1 MIIAIPDNENKIK
14 IETNKIGHHKIADLI
29 YHEGPFLA
37 LMIDNDTNTFL
48 YKWVG
53 CNDNSN
59 SWLISSVS
67 SQDLLDFFSL
77 RKSLK
82 DLYVESHISIVVD
95 IDDEIEIDL
104 GEITAFNKIPTDYL
118 PKESSLYDENIYTES
133 ANTLRNVYLS
143 NLVIATDN
151 KIDVMDYVKSISPD
165 TNIVYVAE
173 AEEV

>member
-1 MIIAIPDNENKIK
+1 MILAIPDKENKIK
-14 IETNKIGHHKIADLI
+14 IASNKIGHHKIADLI

-67 SQDLLDFFSL
+67 SQDLLDFFTL

-82 DLYVESHISIVVD
+82 DFYNESLISIVVD

-104 GEITAFNKIPTDYL
+104 GEIIAFNKIPSDYL
-118 PKESSLYDENIYTES
+118 PKESSFYDENIYTES

-143 NLVIATDN
+143 NLVNGTDN
-151 KIDVMDYVKSISPD
+151 KIDIVEYVKSISPD
-165 TNIVYVAE
+165 TNIVYVVE
-173 AEEV
+173 ADIV